1 MQVICSTV
9 NDIKLFCP
17 LTGQDALVENH
28 PSPATIFIYHNEVGF
43 IYLTPRYQQ
52 KVDAW
57 LEADEELM
65 HNELLEKLVGLNS
78 EEEESCVCFSI
89 NETGPAL
96 EHVSVGFDMAADV
109 P

>member
-1 MQVICSTV
+1 
-9 NDIKLFCP
+9 
-17 LTGQDALVENH
+17 
-28 PSPATIFIYHNEVGF
+28 
-43 IYLTPRYQQ
+43 
-52 KVDAW
+52 
-57 LEADEELM
+57 M

>member
-1 MQVICSTV
+1 MHVVCSTV
-9 NDIKLFCP
+9 SQIRLFCP
-17 LTGQDALVENH
+17 LTGQDALVENN

-43 IYLTPRYQQ
+43 IYLSPQYQR

-57 LEADEELM
+57 IEADEELM

-89 NETGPAL
+89 NETGPAQ
-96 EHVSVGFDMAADV
+96 ENICVGFDMAV
-109 P
+109 S